1 MSTVM
6 TPSAACLALV
16 VGGAEDPNVH
26 ALCDALERRRIET
39 CRLLVGPGVDPWI
52 AWDLERDELV
62 VNGRPLAPQAVFL
75 RHDVFSHLGDAR
87 AATAQ
92 RALAWYCAL
101 EGWVSC
107 HPEVRTFNR
116 EHRGAANKPHVLHL
130 ARQLGLAIPR
140 TLVTNAR
147 EQALAFAGGQ
157 PSVAKP
163 VAGGGLCRPLEH
175 ALASVGASH
184 RVLASPALVQE
195 RLVPPEQRLYV
206 IGSQVLG
213 FLVESPHLDYREHHD
228 ARVVPTAVDP
238 ELADKLLALAQRMG
252 LDFAAADFKTSPIDQ
267 QPRFLEINTGPMFAA
282 FDRAAAGA
290 LTDTMVDVLCGRA

>member
-1 MSTVM
+1 M
-6 TPSAACLALV
+6 TPRAAGLALV
-16 VGGAEDPNVH
+16 VGGTDDPNVH
-26 ALCDALERRRIET
+26 ALCDALARGGIET

-62 VNGRPLAPQAVFL
+62 VDGRWLAPQAVFL
-75 RHDVFSHLGDAR
+75 RHDVFSHLGDGR

-116 EHRGAANKPHVLHL
+116 EHRGAANKPHVLHV

-140 TLVTNAR
+140 TLVTNAPER
-147 EQALAFAGGQ
+147 ALAFGQGQ

-163 VAGGGLCRPLEH
+163 VAGGGLCRGLED
-175 ALASVGASH
+175 ALAAAQARQGA
-184 RVLASPALVQE
+184 LASPALVQE
-195 RLVPPEQRLYV
+195 RLVPPELRLYV
-206 IGSQVLG
+206 VGSRVLG

-238 ELADKLLALAQRMG
+238 ELSDKLLALAQRMG
-252 LDFAAADFKTSPIDQ
+252 LDFAAADFKTSPVDQ
-267 QPRFLEINTGPMFAA
+267 RPRFLEINTAPMFAA
-282 FDRAAAGA
+282 FDRAAGGA
-290 LTDTMVDVLCGRA
+290 LTDAMVDVLCARG